1 MANLL
6 KLKRTAVPGRSP
18 QNSDLV
24 LGELAVNTYDGKIFF
39 KTDQSGVESVIAL
52 SRDYNDLINKPSD
65 TLFNITGDD
74 STQRTINRG
83 ETFKVSGT
91 NGISVTTDPEG
102 NLTVSLN
109 SLAANPLVFTTSGNY
124 RTLTGYQESGSTYS
138 VRTAMFDNNLLR
150 LELATFTP
158 ILSSTPTPGSSISW
172 DVACTGFNVSVDNP
186 TDFTTQYINGVSS
199 IVVQTGIATALVL
212 FTAGAKS
219 ATPAGGIDWTQSFT
233 TNAGSYIRP
242 NVSSGISGGTAQIQV
257 RYNFWDGANTTLF
270 GNVTTFTVNWAT
282 PTTSIVF
289 ADLSGNTFLD
299 PYEIVPYTVTTTG
312 LNNSANASHAVT
324 ASGGTLSSATG
335 SGNFTCTAP
344 IHKDNTASARSVSV
358 TTTFTRPS
366 AVTGISY
373 TANASSSD
381 STISVDFTYPSFWI
395 FTGSVVS
402 PPTRADIVF
411 GYGFEAAVTVLAN
424 QTKVFSSLVNN
435 PTVNPRVFWFGIR
448 ASASQPTSFRTGSS
462 QSLLSDV
469 SYSTGSVSLNP
480 DVNPAGYNSENYQ
493 LYGIILQPGD
503 TYVSIS

>member
-1 MANLL
+1 MANTL
-6 KLKRTAVPGRSP
+6 KLKRSDIPGRTP
-18 QNSDLV
+18 GNSDLV
-24 LGELAVNTYDGKIFF
+24 LGELAVNTYDGKVFF
-39 KTDQSGVESVIAL
+39 KTDRGGVQAVIGL
-52 SRDYNDLINKPSD
+52 SRDYNDLINRPSD
-65 TLFNITGDD
+65 NLFSITGDD
-74 STQRTINRG
+74 STQRTISRG
-83 ETFKVSGT
+83 ETVKVSGS
-91 NGISVTTDPEG
+91 NGISVSTDPEG
-102 NLTVSLN
+102 NLVVSLN

-158 ILSSTPTPGSSISW
+158 VLASVATPSNSRQW
-172 DVACTGFNVSVDNP
+172 DEACTGFTVTVDNP
-186 TDFTTQYINGVSS
+186 TDFTTQYVNGVSS
-199 IVVQTGIATALVL
+199 IVVQVGIATALVL

-219 ATPAGGIDWTQSFT
+219 ATPAGGVDWTQTFS

-242 NVSSGISGGTAQIQV
+242 NVSSGITGGTATIQV

-270 GNVTTFTVNWAT
+270 GNVSTFTVNWAT
-282 PTTSIVF
+282 PTTNITF
-289 ADLSGNTFLD
+289 ADCSGNTFLD
-299 PYEIVPYTVTTTG
+299 PYETVAYTVATTG

-324 ASGGTLSSATG
+324 GSGGTLSSATG
-335 SGNFTCTAP
+335 SGTFTCTAP
-344 IHKDNTASARSVSV
+344 IHKDNTGSARSVSV

-373 TANASSSD
+373 TANASATD
-381 STISVDFTYPSFWI
+381 STINIDFTYPSFWI
-395 FTGSVVS
+395 FTTSVAS
-402 PPTRADIVF
+402 PPSRSDIVF
-411 GYGFEAAVTVLAN
+411 GYGFEPAVTVLGN
-424 QTKVFSSLVNN
+424 QTKVFSALVNN
-435 PTVNPRVFWFGIR
+435 SSVNPRVFWFGIR

-469 SYSTGSVSLNP
+469 SYSTSSVSLNP